1 MSGSDAGAAETDVAA
16 ALRTA
21 HETLRD
27 ARAAVAD
34 RGEARLET
42 VRDAYR
48 EATDL
53 LDRYEGRATG
63 TGDFAA
69 FVEFQEAFV
78 ELTEGLD
85 EDLPAREAFED
96 ANDLLDQRRLDEDD
110 FERAREKLEPA
121 ADLVALL
128 EERAAASEEFEAA
141 RRDAR
146 RRLRTLEERI
156 DSLERLRR
164 LGEADLDAPVERLRD
179 PITDYNEAIRAAWA
193 DFRREAS
200 AREVFRVVE
209 ASQAYPLAAFPE
221 APPDLREYVE
231 NQPAGEESIPTL
243 LEYADYSNSKLSHYV
258 DAPAALR
265 TRVGTHRTYLERL
278 DADPLVVS
286 WPPPDAE
293 TLRYRAS
300 ELVSVV
306 ARFADEAPVAAA
318 RHLRDLPERVAYGR
332 LRETALA
339 RDELDETERERLER
353 GAVEADLTAARDER
367 ERIETAL
374 SATANA

>member
-1 MSGSDAGAAETDVAA
+1 MSGSDASEGDVASR
-16 ALRTA
+16 LRTA
-21 HETLRD
+21 HEDLLD
-27 ARAAVAD
+27 ARAAVEE
-34 RGEARLET
+34 RGEANLEA
-42 VRDAYR
+42 VRDAHR

-85 EDLPAREAFED
+85 DDLPARSAFEE

-110 FERAREKLEPA
+110 FERARERLAPA
-121 ADLVALL
+121 ADLVDLL
-128 EERAAASEEFEAA
+128 ADREAAREAFEAA

-146 RRLRTLEERI
+146 RRLRDLEERI

-179 PITDYNEAIRAAWA
+179 PISDYNEAVRDAWTT
-193 DFRREAS
+193 FRREAS

-221 APPDLREYVE
+221 VPPDLEEYVE
-231 NQPAGEESIPTL
+231 RRPAGEESIPTL
-243 LEYADYSNSKLSHYV
+243 LEYADYSTSKLSHYV
-258 DAPAALR
+258 DDPGALR

-278 DADPLVVS
+278 DAAPLTVS
-286 WPPPDAE
+286 WPPPAAE
-293 TLRYRAS
+293 RLRYRAP

-306 ARFADEAPVAAA
+306 ARFADEATVAAA
-318 RHLRDLPERVAYGR
+318 RRLRDLPDRVAYER

-339 RDELDETERERLER
+339 RDELDEEERERLSR
-353 GAVEADLTAARDER
+353 GAVEAELTAARDER
-367 ERIETAL
+367 ARIEAAL
-374 SATANA
+374 DETDGL